1 MTNKRLKALWLLLT
15 RRDFTLCTLHQYKD
29 THRMNIVDH
38 IDTSDRH
45 VAIKFLQRNSEHI
58 AALYEL
64 LTSKEIDNG
73 NDNHN

>member
-1 MTNKRLKALWLLLT
+1 
-15 RRDFTLCTLHQYKD
+15 
-29 THRMNIVDH
+29 MNIVDH